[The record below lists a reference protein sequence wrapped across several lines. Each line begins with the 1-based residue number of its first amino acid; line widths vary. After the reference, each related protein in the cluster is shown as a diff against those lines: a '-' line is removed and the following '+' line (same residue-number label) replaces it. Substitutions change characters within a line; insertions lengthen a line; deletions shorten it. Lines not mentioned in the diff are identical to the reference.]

1 MILRITHNRDNPYV
15 VLNKEF
21 LNSRGLSLKAKGL
34 LCCLLALPDD
44 WRINLREL
52 SCRSKDGATA
62 TRNAVGELIRNG
74 YIVRRQDRKNGRF
87 RSVDYDVRESPG
99 DGTYAFPAGQMR
111 KSAERDRGPASNSD
125 AKNDGFPLVEKRHA
139 ENSTLLSNIRVIN
152 NESYESR
159 DSSFPKKVFQE
170 LEEESEPES
179 GETGIPAKIPVNPD
193 KVPDDVEKPA
203 QITGKLYRIWICCG
217 NSREEYIRRTDI
229 LPELTPGEADCLERS
244 GIEQTP
250 NMQIFYRKAKALLG
264 EGEFCMICHEVKNM
278 ELEGKEAK
286 KNSTSRFIHYL
297 EEAVA
302 RPKFKSSNPFDDTS

>member
-21 LNSRGLSLKAKGL
+21 LNNRGLSLRAKGL

-52 SCRSKDGATA
+52 SCRSKDGATSI
-62 TRNAVGELIRNG
+62 RNAVGELIRNG

-99 DGTYAFPAGQMR
+99 DGIYAFPAGQMR
-111 KSAERDRGPASNSD
+111 KNAETDHGPASNGC
-125 AKNDGFPLVEKRHA
+125 AKICDFPLAEKPHA

-170 LEEESEPES
+170 PEDPEPES
-179 GETGIPAKIPVNPD
+179 GETGIPAKIPVQPD
-193 KVPDDVEKPA
+193 KTPDDMEKPA

-229 LPELTPGEADCLERS
+229 LPELTPDEADCLERS
-244 GIEQTP
+244 GIEQGP
-250 NMQIFYRKAKALLG
+250 SMQLFYRKDKALLG

-297 EEAVA
+297 EEALRRKTVLH
-302 RPKFKSSNPFDDTS
+302 T